1 MWNAIHMGV
10 VPVCYRCTTL
20 TTWEHYRCTTVA
32 LRSVHRRTTVS
43 RYTVVLPS
51 AAVETTGR
59 ELPESQFSRF
69 ETMNPPEKWSRI
81 AILRNML
88 WYSDVRHANLGSS
101 WVGVGVTETMALSY
115 ALNQKALAGVTSL

>member
-1 MWNAIHMGV
+1 MWIAIHMGV

-32 LRSVHRRTTVS
+32 LPLHHAW
-43 RYTVVLPS
+43 YTVVLPS